1 MSAKMRAADVKWG
14 FNFFSPL
21 QNLFN
26 VFVSRVTK
34 AIAKFVLIMVIKMI
48 LIMFDDRCMKPM

>member
-1 MSAKMRAADVKWG
+1 MGV
-14 FNFFSPL
+14 
-21 QNLFN
+21 QLFLTITN
-26 VFVSRVTK
+26 VFVGRVTK